1 MREWIENKGKEMTGT
16 GEKLVEVKK
25 RDGRKFFRVKALLL
39 IWKPSKLSK
48 FDIVEYRIS
57 EEKES

>member
-1 MREWIENKGKEMTGT
+1 
-16 GEKLVEVKK
+16 
-25 RDGRKFFRVKALLL
+25 VKALLL

-57 EEKES
+57 EEKKK